1 LEEENN
7 DELSY
12 FINEIDSNDYTNL
25 YGIEN
30 MEFENKEWEYDMMLV
45 VNEFKD
51 TYELKFSYNIKIMN
65 ENEINEII
73 RNFMENS
80 LLSLF
85 WIINKIIENKEF
97 LFQNIEKISQKFLN

>member
-1 LEEENN
+1 MEEENN